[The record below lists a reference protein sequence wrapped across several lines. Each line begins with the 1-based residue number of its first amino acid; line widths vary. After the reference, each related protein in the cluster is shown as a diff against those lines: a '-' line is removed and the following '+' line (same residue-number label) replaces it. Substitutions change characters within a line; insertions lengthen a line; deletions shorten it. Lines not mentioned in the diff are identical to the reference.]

1 MVGKSGATLLQN
13 PYPMHRLKRMS
24 VARAKETYDFSRY
37 PQCKGRGVRVLER
50 VSGVGSRVCREC
62 LGQVSIGAGG
72 FISVSR

>member
-1 MVGKSGATLLQN
+1 
-13 PYPMHRLKRMS
+13 MS
-24 VARAKETYDFSRY
+24 VALAKETYDFSRY

-72 FISVSR
+72 CLLESAALRSGSNEQANARHGS